1 MKNLIWINILF
12 AMTITACAPSEKG
25 QQASVETT
33 QDYPTPVMTK
43 AGEYQVIQG
52 ASKVQDMAVKYE
64 RGTKKMSVKG
74 KLNLTTVGTRENL
87 RLDIDL
93 IGTKNDD
100 GYVILKP
107 AQSLGIAGLQLAA
120 KATCLGVNGDCSSSF
135 IDIYVSYKEQIYH
148 HQLESSEASDD
159 TATDAKKSE
168 VKDED
173 EDAPVAVEGDD
184 DHEDTDDV
192 DEAPGVY
199 VGDMKNDIEKVLEVK
214 PKAKATP
221 APSAS
226 PSKEGAQQPTPAA
239 NPKADPKADP
249 KAAETPEVSVT
260 VRGNQAIGSVNKGRL
275 ENGTS
280 LLDIDIKNIGFDV
293 AHPERKAFYATSELA
308 YLIEKMGVFTRKVA
322 PDHVLHLSDLS
333 KKNGGKFGSHKSHQ
347 NGLDID
353 VAFYFKAD
361 KSSANFVNALRN
373 GKPIGEWM
381 MEPQWQLFKY
391 ITSSNFVDR
400 IFIHPGLKKAFCAH
414 AIKNGEIKESTR
426 SGVAYETLRRLRP
439 EKNHDDHFHLRIKCS
454 ESQIRCRQMAEPAQG
469 TGCF

>member
-1 MKNLIWINILF
+1 MKNLIWINLLL

-87 RLDIDL
+87 RLDVDL
-93 IGTKNDD
+93 IGTKNDE

-107 AQSLGIAGLQLAA
+107 VQSLGITGLQLAA
-120 KATCLGVNGDCSSSF
+120 KATCLGINGDCSSSF

-148 HQLESSEASDD
+148 HQIESTEAADTTEADTKNSELKDD
-159 TATDAKKSE
+159 D
-168 VKDED
+168 DN
-173 EDAPVAVEGDD
+173 APVAQEGDD

-214 PKAKATP
+214 PKAKPTP
-221 APSAS
+221 TPSPSPSPS
-226 PSKEGAQQPTPAA
+226 PSKGGSPQPAA
-239 NPKADPKADP
+239 TPKAEPKATD
-249 KAAETPEVSVT
+249 AAAVSVP

-280 LLDIDIKNIGFDV
+280 LLDIDAKNIGFDV
-293 AHPERKAFYATSELA
+293 AHPERKAYYATSELA

-322 PDHVLHLSDLS
+322 PDHILYLSDIA

-361 KSSANFVNALRN
+361 KSSASFVNALRN
-373 GKPIGEWM
+373 GKPIGDWM

-400 IFIHPGLKKAFCAH
+400 IFVHPGLKKAFCDH